1 MGDFNIDLQHSI
13 RSDSSRLNTNNT
25 ESNNSNKFMNILQ
38 SWTEVLSYIVV
49 NKYKTTPSFTCDPF
63 IVYNYVAK

>member
-1 MGDFNIDLQHSI
+1 MA
-13 RSDSSRLNTNNT
+13 LNTFFFAT
-25 ESNNSNKFMNILQ
+25 IEPFFLILSVIGHWNVQ